1 MFGPAGSADPEDPRR
16 RAVGYTGMVGIERFL
31 GVDLAWRDGLA
42 GTAANESGVVAI
54 DGDGHVLDAGW
65 TRGAAAT
72 AEWVDTAAGDHPALV
87 FIDAPVVIDNPAG
100 QRLCERQVG
109 QRYGRWRVSANT
121 TNLGSP
127 RRAGVTLR
135 ELLQTAGWRYSDGW
149 AGPPSGGRSM
159 SECYPYTTLV
169 GAPELGYDVD
179 GERPRYK
186 RKPRSQ
192 RMEQWRLTRA
202 AACDELVRRMDRL
215 RGGVPPLLLRSH
227 PLTRQLLDEP
237 SPTPDAAYKHRED
250 LIDALLCAWTAA
262 LWAVH
267 GASRCQVLGDQMA
280 EYLSEI
286 RR

>member
-1 MFGPAGSADPEDPRR
+1 
-16 RAVGYTGMVGIERFL
+16 MVGIERFL

-127 RRAGVTLR
+127 
-135 ELLQTAGWRYSDGW
+135 
-149 AGPPSGGRSM
+149 GG
-159 SECYPYTTLV
+159 
-169 GAPELGYDVD
+169 LG
-179 GERPRYK
+179 
-186 RKPRSQ
+186 
-192 RMEQWRLTRA
+192 
-202 AACDELVRRMDRL
+202 
-215 RGGVPPLLLRSH
+215 
-227 PLTRQLLDEP
+227 
-237 SPTPDAAYKHRED
+237 
-250 LIDALLCAWTAA
+250 
-262 LWAVH
+262 
-267 GASRCQVLGDQMA
+267 
-280 EYLSEI
+280 
-286 RR
+286 